1 MKKILFFIIPIL
13 SMTTLN
19 AADIN
24 NNDIETMVETL
35 LSKMTLEEKVR
46 LSYAQSKFSSPGV
59 PRLGVPEVYTSDGP
73 HGVRMEINWND
84 WGHAGWT
91 NDSCTAFP
99 ALTALLPHGSRRW
112 RPFTGKWSARRL
124 ATAIRRCY

>member
-24 NNDIETMVETL
+24 DNDIETMVETL

-59 PRLGVPEVYTSDGP
+59 PRLG
-73 HGVRMEINWND
+73 
-84 WGHAGWT
+84 
-91 NDSCTAFP
+91 C
-99 ALTALLPHGSRRW
+99 SR
-112 RPFTGKWSARRL
+112 GLYK
-124 ATAIRRCY
+124 

>member
-24 NNDIETMVETL
+24 DNDIETMVETL
-35 LSKMTLEEKVR
+35 LSKMTLEEKVPPQ
-46 LSYAQSKFSSPGV
+46 LCTIKVLKSGV

-99 ALTALLPHGSRRW
+99 ALDLPCCHMAAGDGDPLRENGRRGGSL
-112 RPFTGKWSARRL
+112 PQ
-124 ATAIRRCY
+124 